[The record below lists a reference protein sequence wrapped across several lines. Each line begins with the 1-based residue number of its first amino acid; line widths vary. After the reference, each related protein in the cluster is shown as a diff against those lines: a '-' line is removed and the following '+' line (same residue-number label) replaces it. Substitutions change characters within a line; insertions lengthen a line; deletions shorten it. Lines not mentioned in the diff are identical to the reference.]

1 MIWPGTRWAATVS
14 ALGLALVGALAAVN
28 PVPALAVSGP
38 GCPWTLRL
46 YSDATNVAFPDQY
59 ANYFILRQPG
69 GGPIAAPPGSTLTIR
84 GRYPHTRYMSFT
96 SYDPATRAIDG
107 ANDLSIDPDRGSTNP
122 FRPGAPRYLPDGER
136 AYTVTVVAGQRTD
149 ARHNRVYTTSMD
161 GSHTASDFNV
171 IYRTY
176 RPDRGFSP
184 GGGEPLPSVT
194 LNLGGQHIP
203 IGDSSQCDDSN
214 TLVSSQFNGLVA
226 ETSVPTILPGGCYP
240 GLNPPLWHK
249 FLNLPSS
256 YVQGTDST
264 CPTAMGASSTAYPV
278 TKTLPPGG
286 YLENLDNK
294 YVSAL
299 LNADYFGPVLVI
311 RSRIPTTPN
320 TYERA
325 PTMGDGQLRYWSMC
339 TNDPI
344 STRFYGCIMDDN
356 AVRLDA
362 AGDYCLVISSAPN
375 RPRNADLKHGVNWLP
390 YGPLHTD
397 VAIERNMLPRA
408 DFGEAIQKATYGREQ
423 AALGAYYPAA
433 KYSTVAAFEKS
444 GCAGFR
450 GTAYGSR
457 PGDLVAGGGGL
468 PNSSGAAGFGG
479 ASAGLAALVMAA
491 AVLAW
496 SHLRQGRHERLGG

>member
-1 MIWPGTRWAATVS
+1 MAWRGRRFAAGVS
-14 ALGLALVGALAAVN
+14 ALVLALASLAALL
-28 PVPALAVSGP
+28 PAPALAVSGA

-46 YSDATNVAFPDQY
+46 YTDVTNVAFPDQY

-69 GGPIAAPPGSTLTIR
+69 GAPIPAAPGSTLTIT
-84 GRYPHTRYMSFT
+84 GHYPHTRYISFT

-107 ANDLSIDPDRGSTNP
+107 ANDVSIDPDHGSTNP
-122 FRPGAPRYLPDGER
+122 FQPGAARYLPEGQR
-136 AYTVTVVAGQRTD
+136 SYTVTVVAGQRPD
-149 ARHNRVYTTSMD
+149 ARHNTVYTTSRD
-161 GSHTASDFNV
+161 GSHTASDFNL

-194 LNLGGQHIP
+194 LNAGGQHIP

-214 TLVSSQFNGLVA
+214 TLVSNQFNQSIA
-226 ETSVPTILPGGCYP
+226 ETTVPTILPGGCYP

-264 CPTAMGASSTAYPV
+264 CPTAMGASNTGYPV
-278 TKTLPPGG
+278 TKSLPAGG

-294 YVSAL
+294 YISAL
-299 LNADYFGPVLVI
+299 LNADYFGPVIVI

-320 TYERA
+320 TYERE

-356 AVRLDA
+356 AVRLNA
-362 AGDYCLVISSAPN
+362 AGDYCLVISAAAN

-408 DFGEAIQKATYGREQ
+408 DFAQAIQKATYGQER
-423 AALGAYYPAA
+423 ATLGPYYPAA
-433 KYSTVAAFEKS
+433 TYSTVANFERS
-444 GCAGFR
+444 GCAGFG
-450 GTAYGSR
+450 GTAFGSR
-457 PGDLVAGGGGL
+457 RGDLVAGGGGL
-468 PNSSGAAGFGG
+468 PNSSGAPGAGT
-479 ASAGLAALVMAA
+479 AAGVLLVL
-491 AVLAW
+491 VVGLGI
-496 SHLRQGRHERLGG
+496 LGRGHVRRRVDDPLSG